1 MKKLR
6 IVLDT
11 NVVVSA
17 AIKPAGLE
25 GLIVE
30 LVISRELVLFVS
42 AELIAEYE
50 MVFGRPKFAR
60 INPARMGRLLQLLKD
75 QATMV
80 TPRDI
85 VTESKDE
92 PDNRF
97 LECAEEADAD
107 YLVTGNKRHFPKSW
121 KSTRIVNSREFIQVV
136 QEQAAL
142 EN

>member
-142 EN
+142 EK

>member
-1 MKKLR
+1 MPKKEC
-6 IVLDT
+6 
-11 NVVVSA
+11 
-17 AIKPAGLE
+17 AGLVRRALKVKDLAFSLD
-25 GLIVE
+25 GDL
-30 LVISRELVLFVS
+30 
-42 AELIAEYE
+42 A
-50 MVFGRPKFAR
+50 
-60 INPARMGRLLQLLKD
+60 GRLLQLLKD

>member
-60 INPARMGRLLQLLKD
+60 INPARIGRLLHLLKD

-80 TPRDI
+80 TPGDI

-107 YLVTGNKRHFPKSW
+107 YLVTGDKRHFPKNW

-142 EN
+142 EK

>member
-60 INPARMGRLLQLLKD
+60 INPARIGRLLHLLKD

-142 EN
+142 EK